1 MERSL
6 TRLWLTGLV
15 LVAACAALPLR
26 TPPRIDVAGV
36 MLDRI
41 EGADAFFSVTVSLAN
56 DSEDDLV
63 VDALQARLVL
73 EGERV
78 AEASLATAPVRIPAR
93 GSASAELF
101 ARTGMDAV
109 LRAVAAVMR
118 RGGAGGGALPT
129 LQYAIDGNA
138 TLNGGL
144 RLPFSRSGE
153 LGERKR

>member
-1 MERSL
+1 MAKTAAPRS
-6 TRLWLTGLV
+6 TSPRSSATKGFSSG
-15 LVAACAALPLR
+15 AA
-26 TPPRIDVAGV
+26 
-36 MLDRI
+36 
-41 EGADAFFSVTVSLAN
+41 ADVSLAN
-56 DSEDDLV
+56 DSEDDLF

-109 LRAVAAVMR
+109 LRAVAAAMR

-144 RLPFSRSGE
+144 RLQFSRSGE